1 MKRLI
6 LCVCIISA
14 CTKQAD
20 LPNGTSYEISPPPA
34 ITKPQPLWMSNEN
47 TTIMADRD
55 YGGAITSLTYNG
67 YEFVDISDHGR
78 EIQSALSFDDLGEC
92 FNPTEAGNVTDQGS
106 QTTSKVLSAASTLD
120 SIDTLTDAAFWLPPN
135 YSYFHQCG
143 TFLPIVEVAQNKTLT
158 GGYLISKS
166 VTFGNVQNSIRFKL
180 QYTVPDAH
188 TSGTFEFTGYLK
200 RPYNQFYTW
209 QNGSMVPLA
218 AGEFNDMG
226 EQPYPIIVTDG
237 FTAMGVYSP
246 QLPQYS
252 WPQAGYG
259 RWKFGLSAVNKW
271 NMVWRDRQIPEGKT
285 YKFDAYLCVGFLSE
299 VQTCMKGI
307 VP

>member
-135 YSYFHQCG
+135 YY
-143 TFLPIVEVAQNKTLT
+143 
-158 GGYLISKS
+158 
-166 VTFGNVQNSIRFKL
+166 
-180 QYTVPDAH
+180 
-188 TSGTFEFTGYLK
+188 
-200 RPYNQFYTW
+200 
-209 QNGSMVPLA
+209 
-218 AGEFNDMG
+218 
-226 EQPYPIIVTDG
+226 
-237 FTAMGVYSP
+237 
-246 QLPQYS
+246 
-252 WPQAGYG
+252 
-259 RWKFGLSAVNKW
+259 
-271 NMVWRDRQIPEGKT
+271 
-285 YKFDAYLCVGFLSE
+285 
-299 VQTCMKGI
+299 
-307 VP
+307 